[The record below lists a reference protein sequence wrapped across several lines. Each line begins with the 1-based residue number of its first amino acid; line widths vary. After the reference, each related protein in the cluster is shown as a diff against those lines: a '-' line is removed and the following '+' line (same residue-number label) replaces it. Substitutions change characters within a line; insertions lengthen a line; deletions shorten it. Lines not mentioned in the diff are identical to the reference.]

1 LVIFAWFTIQASGLI
16 GRWCF
21 VKLVVSL
28 LLFGLLFGC
37 ASGGSGPAR
46 NETFTNSRGLEFVL
60 IPAGQFTNAWTSR
73 NESGEEVQRRRVVT
87 ISKPFYLGKY
97 EVTQAQWEAVMGQ
110 NPSRNKDITKPVETV
125 SWADVRVFIQKSN
138 KKEGG
143 NKYRL
148 PTEAEWEHA
157 ARAGT
162 DTVWFWGNGLG
173 DLGKYAWIKGHD
185 NHPVGQKKPNPW
197 GLYDIY
203 GNVSEWVEDWF
214 EEYQE
219 GEVTDPAGPASGSF
233 RVSRGGSWCYSAKVC
248 GSAARSRL
256 APHYRGKFLGFR
268 LAFSPSQ

>member
-1 LVIFAWFTIQASGLI
+1 M
-16 GRWCF
+16 
-21 VKLVVSL
+21 KLFGSL
-28 LLFGLLFGC
+28 LLLSLLFGC
-37 ASGGSGPAR
+37 ASGSIGPAR
-46 NETFTNSRGLEFVL
+46 NTTFTNSLGLEFVR
-60 IPAGQFTNAWTSR
+60 IPAGKFSNTWTLR
-73 NESGEEVQRRRVVT
+73 RESGEEVQRRRVVT

-97 EVTQAQWEAVMGQ
+97 EVTQEQWEAVMGI
-110 NPSRNKDITKPVETV
+110 NPSKNKGRTKPVEMV
-125 SWADVRVFIQKSN
+125 SWGDVQVFIKKLN

-162 DTVWFWGNGLG
+162 DTVWFWGNDLG

-197 GLYDIY
+197 GLYDLY

-214 EEYQE
+214 EENQE

-233 RVSRGGSWCYSAKVC
+233 RVNRGGSWCYSAKVC
-248 GSAARSRL
+248 GASARGRFT
-256 APHYRGKFLGFR
+256 PHYRSKFLGFR